1 MMILPADAAAFVVFV
16 TAADDGNAFTV
27 PISVAISTDTPNE
40 AIVDDTNKS
49 FGISSSI
56 FISITLSFDLE
67 LELELGLELELELE
81 LGRKQESVMALAPIG
96 NLFVVDVDNNCVEE
110 EESVIEDEEAVEEED
125 DEGIVVEEIMVG
137 MTTRPFLFELNAE
150 LI

>member
-67 LELELGLELELELE
+67 LELELGLELELEL
-81 LGRKQESVMALAPIG
+81 GRKQESVMALAPIG

-110 EESVIEDEEAVEEED
+110 EESVIEDEEAVEEKD

>member
-67 LELELGLELELELE
+67 LELELGLELELEL
-81 LGRKQESVMALAPIG
+81 GRKQESVMALAPIG

>member
-1 MMILPADAAAFVVFV
+1 MILPADAAAFVVFV

-67 LELELGLELELELE
+67 LELELGLELELEL
-81 LGRKQESVMALAPIG
+81 GRKQESVMALAPIG